1 MVQKGIQYCELD
13 ALLGCAG
20 FFSNR
25 IFMKKNHSFLPVI
38 LLFHLKYGTIK
49 QNSLP
54 KTRKMVRTME
64 IIHWCKMLIMCLLIL
79 VSIG

>member
-13 ALLGCAG
+13 ALFGCAG

-38 LLFHLKYGTIK
+38 LLLHLKYGTHG
-49 QNSLP
+49 
-54 KTRKMVRTME
+54 KTDGK
-64 IIHWCKMLIMCLLIL
+64 LLIIDHFHHL
-79 VSIG
+79 RGRLCVVWRIPEEVL